1 MLLKIFFKCFQ
12 QLYNQGYNQRYKIK
26 IRDGK
31 EVTQSS
37 EMFLLLAN
45 NCVMHMKE
53 HF

>member
-53 HF
+53 HL